1 MRPQRWFLPDT
12 PDVLATLREQTETT
26 VEGLEALFAWAGG
39 DAGAAERLR
48 ACEHRADAQKRE
60 LRAMLTEA
68 FTTPLEPEDIFQL
81 SLGLDDVLN
90 SAKNTA
96 REAEVMQLEPDAAT
110 AEMAKE
116 LAAGTR
122 HLADALG
129 ALAAHDR
136 QAATIAAD
144 EAVKRQRGVEHVYR
158 KAMSALIESNDLR
171 EIAARREL
179 YRRLARTSDRVVDV
193 AERVWYSV
201 LKES

>member
-12 PDVLATLREQTETT
+12 PDVLAMLREQTETT
-26 VEGLEALFAWAGG
+26 VEGLEALLAWASG
-39 DAGAAERLR
+39 DAEAATRLR

-60 LRAMLTEA
+60 LRTTLTEA

-81 SLGLDDVLN
+81 SVGLDDILN

-96 REAEVMQLEPDAAT
+96 REAEVMQLDPDAVT

-122 HLADALG
+122 QLADALA
-129 ALAAHDR
+129 ALARHDR
-136 QAATIAAD
+136 QAATAAAD

-158 KAMSALIESNDLR
+158 KAMSALIESNDMR